1 MTYDQTRRFT
11 PTPLAEE
18 FASKAESPAYIYGN
32 PYSLGIELPPS
43 SNQEMQDV

>member
-11 PTPLAEE
+11 PTRLAEE
-18 FASKAESPAYIYGN
+18 FASMAESPAYVYGN
-32 PYSLGIELPPS
+32 PNTLGIELPS